1 MSNIPNPTT
10 HSNPIRQLL
19 DEHAAFRISCNDLLG
34 FLERLEREGYR
45 ASITT
50 SDYAM
55 MLKTR
60 ENIREHLNVHLIKE
74 EEIFFPRLEK
84 LVPQGRIKFLYLNY
98 DHEYLRIYFEEFCSI
113 VSDYEN
119 DRVPMHITIRKLI
132 ETGKQIV
139 HNLLQHILAEDTV
152 YFDLAESGFSQE
164 ELEEMGK
171 EMSILESRLKEEFTS
186 QETTR

>member
-1 MSNIPNPTT
+1 VKEQDILIA
-10 HSNPIRQLL
+10 SNPVRQLL

-34 FLERLEREGYR
+34 FLERLEKDGYR

-50 SDYAM
+50 SDYAL

-60 ENIREHLNVHLIKE
+60 ENIREHLNIHLIKE

-98 DHEYLRIYFEEFCSI
+98 DHEYLRKYFDDFCAI
-113 VSDYEN
+113 VSDFEN
-119 DRVPMHITIRKLI
+119 DRVPMHISIKRLI
-132 ETGKQIV
+132 ITGKQII

-152 YFDLAESGFSQE
+152 YFEVAESGFSGE
-164 ELEEMGK
+164 ELEQMGK
-171 EMSILESRLKEEFTS
+171 EMKELEARLKEDYFLS
-186 QETTR
+186 IPH

>member
-1 MSNIPNPTT
+1 MSDKISINIHDNPV
-10 HSNPIRQLL
+10 RQLL
-19 DEHAAFRISCNDLLG
+19 EEHDAFRVSCNDLLG
-34 FLERLEREGYR
+34 CLERLDKEGYR

-50 SDYAM
+50 SDYAL

-119 DRVPMHITIRKLI
+119 DRIPMHITVRKLI
-132 ETGKQIV
+132 ETGKRIV
-139 HNLLQHILAEDTV
+139 YNLLQHILAEDTV
-152 YFDLAESGFSQE
+152 YFEVAESGFSKE

-171 EMSILESRLKEEFTS
+171 EMRQLETRLKEQHIQS
-186 QETTR
+186 IS